1 MIGESVMSDRLFL
14 NINNKFKCASKEE
27 IYAFTMVSFTNC
39 LTEFIDA
46 FEEKMAMMLMITL
59 AKIGVGHTYQ
69 KALNKNEI
77 ALVDEVFGEIFYDK
91 DEVYDIISAPVEAGE
106 YQLLRQVLEED
117 LCNFDMISFVLGFAY
132 IDGHFDSNSADKLVR
147 LFK

>member
-1 MIGESVMSDRLFL
+1 MIDINLIRTNRELVKE
-14 NINNKFKCASKEE
+14 NIKKKFQ
-27 IYAFTMVSFTNC
+27 
-39 LTEFIDA
+39 D
-46 FEEKMAMMLMITL
+46 
-59 AKIGVGHTYQ
+59 Q
-69 KALNKNEI
+69 KLP
-77 ALVDEVFGEIFYDK
+77 LVDEVFGEIFYDK

-117 LCNFDMISFVLGFAY
+117 LCNFDIISYILGFAY